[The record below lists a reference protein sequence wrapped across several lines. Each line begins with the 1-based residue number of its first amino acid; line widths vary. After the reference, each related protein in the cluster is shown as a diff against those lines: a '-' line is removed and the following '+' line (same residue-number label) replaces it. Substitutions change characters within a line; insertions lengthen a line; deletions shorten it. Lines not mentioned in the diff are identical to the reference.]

1 MFQTFRIC
9 LGTIQSVPKK
19 SFQKIFFTFQVHKV
33 WNISVLFESI
43 SDCSEE
49 IYTKKALKNVHETI
63 KILWEQI
70 KMFRR
75 NGNKKVPES
84 VFVQNISDCAEKM
97 F

>member
-1 MFQTFRIC
+1 MFQTFQIY
-9 LGTIQSVPKK
+9 LETIQSVPKK

-75 NGNKKVPES
+75 NGN
-84 VFVQNISDCAEKM
+84 QNIPKTCFALINILECS
-97 F
+97 

>member
-1 MFQTFRIC
+1 MFQTFQIY
-9 LGTIQSVPKK
+9 LETIQSVAKK
-19 SFQKIFFTFQVHKV
+19 SFQKMFFTFQVHKV

-75 NGNKKVPES
+75 NGNQNVPKTC
-84 VFVQNISDCAEKM
+84 FALFNILECS
-97 F
+97 